1 MKDIETIIKAHLDSI
16 CKVIDKAYKSGLP
29 TSTWRLYLDGAC
41 DLAKALGYTT
51 NFDPLTNTFTVS
63 KED

>member
-1 MKDIETIIKAHLDSI
+1 MKDIEAIKAHLDSI
-16 CKVIDKAYKSGLP
+16 CEVIDKAYKSGLP

-51 NFDPLTNTFTVS
+51 DYNPIDNTFTVTV

>member
-1 MKDIETIIKAHLDSI
+1 MKDIETIKAHLDSI
-16 CKVIDKAYKSGLP
+16 CRTIDKFHKEGLP
-29 TSTWRLYLDGAC
+29 TSTGRAYLDGAC

-51 NFDPLTNTFTVS
+51 DYNPLTNTFTVS